1 MRLVT
6 DPLLSST
13 ASTVLLQNAGLQQ
26 QTVTDIYAVR
36 GQDRGTCRRTR
47 RFGVSSS
54 SSYHARARRAL
65 IEEIKEDK
73 KSWLRHGVAALAVS
87 VLGLGVAGSVVL
99 TGAAQHTTST
109 ATVAKTDLAQQTSR
123 NADRPPLDPA
133 KVKSLADQRAE
144 LLGKIDSQVAEAS
157 MDKSAKAREKALES
171 VSNATRKQAVLLARG
186 KSAPSNRLP
195 SAQSDTGSKGC
206 LPITGGYSIAA
217 RFGQV
222 GPWSR
227 YHTGLDF
234 SSPFGTPL
242 HAPAAGVVTNAGIGP
257 ASGWAGNYVAIKYPD
272 GTHTLMAHMSTI
284 SVSVGQTVSA
294 CQLVGAIGM
303 TGRTFGPHVHFE
315 VYPAGVTPG
324 DIYRA
329 VNPVPWLNAHGLKP

>member
-1 MRLVT
+1 L
-6 DPLLSST
+6 
-13 ASTVLLQNAGLQQ
+13 
-26 QTVTDIYAVR
+26 
-36 GQDRGTCRRTR
+36 
-47 RFGVSSS
+47 SSS
-54 SSYHARARRAL
+54 SSDRTRARRAM

-73 KSWLRHGVAALAVS
+73 RSWLRHGVIALAVS

-99 TGAAQHTTST
+99 TGAAQHTTWT
-109 ATVAKTDLAQQTSR
+109 TTVATTELAKQTSR
-123 NADRPPLDPA
+123 GAERPRLDPA
-133 KVKSLADQRAE
+133 RVKSLADQRAE
-144 LLGKIDSQVAEAS
+144 LLSKIDSEVSEAS
-157 MDKSAKAREKALES
+157 MDKSAKAREKALAE
-171 VSNATRKQAVLLARG
+171 VSNATRKQAALLARG
-186 KSAPSNRLP
+186 RSAPTNGLP
-195 SAQSDTGSKGC
+195 SSQAGANGSKGC
-206 LPITGGYSIAA
+206 LPITRGYSIAA

-234 SSPFGTPL
+234 SSPVGTPL
-242 HAPAAGVVTNAGIGP
+242 HAPAAGVVSNAGIGP

-294 CQLVGAIGM
+294 CQLVGAVGL

-315 VYPAGVTPG
+315 VYPAGVRPG
-324 DIYRA
+324 DVYSA